1 MTLTLE
7 FQQRE
12 VFIQRRYRSVRNF
25 SAILSIKYIFFIQ
38 ICVTYVNKLKT
49 ILLHELWLHAH
60 WFISICSLTW
70 ILRILR
76 CLRVQGKYF
85 SFISCR
91 NTEYPWAWHPL
102 LQRLSALP
110 FQHLDISLALGKI
123 LRLSLPQ
130 YLAHYFHICDTLITA
145 SRIQYGV
152 VKAGK
157 ASEISTVESKLL
169 STGKKLSQRM
179 YFISS

>member
-1 MTLTLE
+1 M
-7 FQQRE
+7 
-12 VFIQRRYRSVRNF
+12 FIQRRYRSVRNF

-38 ICVTYVNKLKT
+38 ICVTYINKLKT

-70 ILRILR
+70 ILLRILS
-76 CLRVQGKYF
+76 CLRMQWKYF

-91 NTEYPWAWHPL
+91 NTEYPWAWHPF
-102 LQRLSALP
+102 LQRLSAFP
-110 FQHLDISLALGKI
+110 VQYLDISLASGKI

-130 YLAHYFHICDTLITA
+130 YLAHYFHICDTLKTA
-145 SRIQYGV
+145 SRTQYGV
-152 VKAGK
+152 IKVVKAL
-157 ASEISTVESKLL
+157 EISTVESKLL
-169 STGKKLSQRM
+169 STGTKLSQRM